1 MSKFGSFIKER
12 RLEQGL
18 TLREFCR
25 RQGHDPSLWSK
36 LERGRR
42 SVPERRDILE
52 GYAQDLGLKP
62 DSPEWADFFD
72 LAYAESGRIPP
83 DLTETDIAKKLPAF
97 FRVLRDHAKDGGAD
111 SEALLQDLSR
121 VIRET

>member
-1 MSKFGSFIKER
+1 MSKFGRYIKDR
-12 RLEQGL
+12 RIELGF

-25 RQGHDPSLWSK
+25 QKGHDPSLWSK

-52 GYAQDLGLKP
+52 GYARDLKLKP
-62 DSPEWADFFD
+62 DSTEWADFFD
-72 LAYAESGRIPP
+72 LAYAESGRLPP
-83 DLTETDIAKKLPAF
+83 DLTEGEIAAKLPAF
-97 FRVLRDHAKDGGAD
+97 FRVLRGHAKDGGSD
-111 SEALLQDLSR
+111 SKALLQDLQR